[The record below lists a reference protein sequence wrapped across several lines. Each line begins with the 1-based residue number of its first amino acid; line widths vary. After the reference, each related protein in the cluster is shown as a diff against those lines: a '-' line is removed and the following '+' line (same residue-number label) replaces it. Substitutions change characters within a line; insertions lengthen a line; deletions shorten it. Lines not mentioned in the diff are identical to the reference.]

1 MHLFLR
7 IRNLCEYSKKNFTL
21 GSFHARLFSHHTV
34 LSYKGKKRKGSIK
47 ESFMS
52 SVPGDYMKQPH
63 IIQLRK
69 FNFNSWKLHRYSSQV
84 QVEMFKLQSV
94 ICLVIVNL
102 VFGANLNVS
111 VMTSFILALIMLMM
125 NMICK
130 GNFIIKRN
138 F

>member
-1 MHLFLR
+1 
-7 IRNLCEYSKKNFTL
+7 
-21 GSFHARLFSHHTV
+21 
-34 LSYKGKKRKGSIK
+34 
-47 ESFMS
+47 MS
-52 SVPGDYMKQPH
+52 SVPGDYMKQPQ

-69 FNFNSWKLHRYSSQV
+69 FNFNSLKLHRYSSQV

-102 VFGANLNVS
+102 VFGANSNVS
-111 VMTSFILALIMLMM
+111 VMMSFILAVIMLEM

-130 GNFIIKRN
+130 GNFIIKGN